1 MWYNVVMA
9 VWLKEWAIPLSAGA
23 TFLLAVAAFW
33 AIWQTRKLQKR
44 ERRERLLNEII
55 EWGED
60 IAKCGVKDNKG
71 SEVWSNFAARYFD
84 KVHVTNIKVEDFL
97 REKFIIEFSRAADF
111 LFTFTVMKGK
121 SHYISRA
128 SLSLGQ
134 ELQNAVLSLT
144 RDLEMHIE
152 LIMNYLKDIRSKLNS
167 IEEVT
172 NQELIQEDSNNY
184 IEEIGNHKE
193 QLDLLAYKVIEM
205 ATKIKTKDIG

>member
-1 MWYNVVMA
+1 MEVGDCITLGA
-9 VWLKEWAIPLSAGA
+9 VI
-23 TFLLAVAAFW
+23 VALGIGVAS
-33 AIWQTRKLQKR
+33 ILHTQSLQRK

-55 EWGED
+55 EWAID
-60 IAKCGVKDNKG
+60 VAKCGVKDDKG

-111 LFTFTVMKGK
+111 LFTFTAMKGK

-144 RDLEMHIE
+144 RDLEIHIE
-152 LIMNYLKDIRSKLNS
+152 LIGNYCKDIRSKLNS

-184 IEEIGNHKE
+184 IEEIGNHKQ
-193 QLDLLAYKVIEM
+193 QLDLLAYKVTEI
-205 ATKIKTKDIG
+205 ATKIKTHDIG